1 MSAAIDGTSPCF
13 TPAAALALARGRHDE
28 ARQFATESLE
38 LARKTYSRKH
48 EARAQRLQGEIL
60 AATGRLKE
68 SCSDTGSVAQ
78 LSQQL
83 KTPRDEWIGA
93 LALGKLLMRLGKDK
107 EAEVAFN
114 TSAATIESIAAALKT
129 DVLSRAFLSA
139 PPVLEVFKLL
149 GRRAPVT
156 EPSSRTLTV
165 KAQ

>member
-1 MSAAIDGTSPCF
+1 MAHP
-13 TPAAALALARGRHDE
+13 PALRPGALALARGRHDE

-68 SCSDTGSVAQ
+68 STPMLEAAVT
-78 LSQQL
+78 LSQHL
-83 KTPRDEWIGA
+83 KVPRDEWMGA

-114 TSAATIESIAAALKT
+114 TSAAAIEAIAAGLKT
-129 DVLSRAFLSA
+129 DFLSRAFLAA

-149 GRRAPVT
+149 GRRAPVIKPPGT
-156 EPSSRTLTV
+156 SLAV